1 MKKWMTLILASAI
14 TFSLVGCQEKTQ
26 SNNQPVGEQMPL
38 EKVYTNSVDRYQLT
52 LPTAWT
58 DVKIVE
64 DGRSTDFLY
73 PSEEQ
78 PDANQSIMR
87 IVAMTEEEWKAVEAE
102 GGPAMQQF
110 KEITQRDGSRYFYLT
125 PLDQILS
132 GEELAEYEVM
142 VQQIPMVIAS
152 FQF

>member
-1 MKKWMTLILASAI
+1 MKKWMTVILASAI

-26 SNNQPVGEQMPL
+26 SNNQPTGEQMKL

-52 LPTAWT
+52 LPAGW
-58 DVKIVE
+58 DQVKIVE
-64 DGRSTDFLY
+64 EGRQTDFVF
-73 PSEEQ
+73 PSAQ

-87 IVAMTEEEWKAVEAE
+87 IVAMSEDEWKAVEAE
-102 GGPAMQQF
+102 GGPAMHQF
-110 KEITQRDGSRYFYLT
+110 KEITQHNGNRYFYLT
-125 PLDQILS
+125 PLDQVLS
-132 GEELAEYEVM
+132 GEELTKYEQL

>member
-14 TFSLVGCQEKTQ
+14 TLSLVGCQEKTQ
-26 SNNQPVGEQMPL
+26 TNQPVGEQMPL

-58 DVKIVE
+58 EVKIVE
-64 DGRSTDFLY
+64 DGRSTDFIF
-73 PSEEQ
+73 PSEQ

-102 GGPAMQQF
+102 GGPAMEQF
-110 KEITQRDGSRYFYLT
+110 NEITQRDGSRYFYLT

-132 GEELAEYEVM
+132 GDELAEYEVM